1 MLNFITIDF
10 ETANSWNRGS
20 ACAVGIVEVKNGSI
34 VDQYYSLINPNDEID
49 PYFIEIHG
57 ITPEMVEFEPTFE
70 EVWKDIRHYFEDNIV
85 IAHNA
90 SFDMSVL
97 RYCLNAANITFPDF
111 NYACTYLL
119 AKRIYPGLPSY
130 RLNYIFNYLN
140 LGNFDHH
147 NALEDSRAAALI
159 LLNYLNSNDM
169 DDVELL
175 SNKYEY
181 NLGRLISA
189 DNTYRPF
196 STNKKSKRSK
206 KISEIN

>member
-1 MLNFITIDF
+1 MNFITIDF

-20 ACAVGIVEVKNGSI
+20 ACAVGIVVVKNGAI
-34 VDQYYSLINPNDEID
+34 VDQYYSLINPKDDFD

-57 ITPEMVEFEPTFE
+57 ITPEMVESEPTFA
-70 EVWKDIRHYFEDNIV
+70 EVWKDIRPYIEENIV

-119 AKRIYPGLPSY
+119 AKRIYPGLSSY
-130 RLNYIFNYLN
+130 RLNYIFNHLN
-140 LGNFDHH
+140 LGIFDHH
-147 NALEDSRAAALI
+147 HALEDSRAAALI
-159 LLNYLNSNDM
+159 LLNYLHVNEM

-175 SNKYEY
+175 ANKYEY
-181 NLGRLISA
+181 SLGRLISA

-196 STNKKSKRSK
+196 SSKKKSRKSKRMRT
-206 KISEIN
+206 I